1 MAVAADE
8 DDWGCGCVSTEDVV
22 RLAVSKVES
31 V

>member
-8 DDWGCGCVSTEDVV
+8 DDWQRGCGCVSSEDVV
-22 RLAVSKVES
+22 RLAVES